1 MIEASASAGASASAL
16 MNPLRALWRLLRYP
30 FRWLLAIVILFEEW
44 GWQPLQRAMARIG
57 QLPVLRQ
64 LEALIAKLP
73 PYAALVVFF
82 LPGLMLLPVKLLA
95 LWLIGEGQAGL
106 GLAIIVIA
114 KLLGTAI
121 VARLFAL
128 TRPALMRLA
137 WFAAVYTRWTAW
149 KEALLAWVRAS
160 RVWRT
165 ARAIKRRVGRM
176 VRGMLGGAPR

>member
-1 MIEASASAGASASAL
+1 
-16 MNPLRALWRLLRYP
+16 MNPLRALWRLFRYP
-30 FRWLLAIVILFEEW
+30 FRWGLAIVILFEEW

-57 QLPVLRQ
+57 RLPVLRQ

-82 LPGLMLLPVKLLA
+82 LPGLLLLPVKLLA

-114 KLLGTAI
+114 KILGTAI

-137 WFAAVYTRWTAW
+137 WFARVYERWSAW
-149 KEALLAWVRAS
+149 KEALLVWVRAS
-160 RVWRT
+160 RAWRL
-165 ARAIKRRVGRM
+165 ARAIKRRVGRLF
-176 VRGMLGGAPR
+176 RGMPGRAG